1 VLRLGELKP
10 EFKETS
16 LYQLAAS
23 DLFFDRIREVS
34 RREWEGY
41 VYDLSLPG
49 TESFVCNGI
58 LCHNTAELQ
67 LPHRHW
73 VRLEYRPPNIEGR
86 GEITLDDLVK
96 NALRMRP
103 DRIIVGEVRG
113 PEALT
118 LFTALNTGHDGCM
131 GTLHANSAAE
141 TITRLTEPPM
151 SVPPIMIPALDII
164 IMQQRIHH
172 KEKGV
177 VRRITEV
184 AEVTGLEGGRP
195 QLSRIYVWDAR
206 KDDLLPTNVP
216 SRTLRIISEFSGMTL
231 KELQQEMKRR
241 EKVLSWLLKKGI
253 RDLKR
258 VGETIQRYYLEPEK
272 VLKEVD

>member
-1 VLRLGELKP
+1 
-10 EFKETS
+10 
-16 LYQLAAS
+16 
-23 DLFFDRIREVS
+23 
-34 RREWEGY
+34 
-41 VYDLSLPG
+41 
-49 TESFVCNGI
+49 
-58 LCHNTAELQ
+58 
-67 LPHRHW
+67 
-73 VRLEYRPPNIEGR
+73 LEYRPPNIEGR

-258 VGETIQRYYLEPEK
+258 VGETIQRYYLEPGK